1 MNDKRIREEIEKN
14 NLIIKNIQLSNKY
27 RSNLPSESP
36 EESLKKSRPIVSNKD
51 TISFGANNTAQY
63 DETEIQEVINE
74 LLINFDKITG
84 NDRAVSQFIIDA
96 LNDEEKLVLYS
107 LWDVFF
113 SDIVMKLQKN
123 TSKNIFINLIKKFVT
138 ENYDSVQNTQAD
150 IAKAIAQQKARDQIV
165 NDLLA
170 DKKKLID
177 TENAVQK
184 TAYEKKIKDEADL
197 NIAENQKYVDEQN
210 RIKQEEAKRIQDEID
225 AENARIQAENARIQA
240 ENIAKQQQ
248 LINSIKTKYV
258 TVIKG
263 QLINAVETQ
272 LKTFEANDN
281 NMAINVM
288 IDKYKAKKKE
298 LDGKLNGF
306 IPIPALDKKIATIE
320 NIDNIVKNK
329 NFDIKLNIIKS
340 CYGPI
345 TIARKTALVNEKL
358 NTLIKSTEP
367 SDLEEVYNHIVN
379 NDFKTVVEMI
389 PIIKTDESYKKEYEE
404 YINRDEYSI
413 LNKIYKI
420 EEKIEEG
427 ENSKI
432 QVDNNL
438 LNKSFDD
445 IIKETYTKPNPVIFT
460 NDGVVDA
467 GLRVQIADAI
477 DNDVQKIIIKIK
489 TDYDSKKS
497 TFKYIPNVST
507 STASPNTNTTTGNG
521 FKSGYGL
528 QTRYKSAG
536 NNPKLNNDKYFI
548 DLKFLNKN
556 QLVLKYMK
564 NSNNVN
570 QFKPVVISDQYKS
583 IIQDLTKTGK
593 INENS
598 VSKLSDTEKN
608 NLIHL
613 LDICN
618 IHHDLIDDFNKNF
631 AILKGEYEAGNNAP
645 QIKNQLKKYIL
656 QGLQQNKLK
665 KSIAYDL
672 LYELSL

>member
-27 RSNLPSESP
+27 RSKLPSETP
-36 EESLKKSRPIVSNKD
+36 EESLKKSRPIVSNND
-51 TISFGANNTAQY
+51 TISFVNNTAKY
-63 DETEIQEVINE
+63 DEAEIQEVINE

-84 NDRAVSQFIIDA
+84 NDRATSQFIIDA
-96 LNDEEKLVLYS
+96 LNEEEKLVLYS

-123 TSKNIFINLIKKFVT
+123 TSKNIFISLIKKFVT
-138 ENYDSVQNTQAD
+138 ENYDSVQNQNTQAD
-150 IAKAIAQQKARDQIV
+150 IAKAIAQKVARDKII

-281 NMAINVM
+281 NMAINVK
-288 IDKYKAKKKE
+288 IDKYKAKRKE

-367 SDLEEVYNHIVN
+367 SDLEEVYNHIKN
-379 NDFKTVVEMI
+379 NKLKTVVVMNPFIE
-389 PIIKTDESYKKEYEE
+389 TDEVYKNQYEE
-404 YINRDEYSI
+404 YINSAEYGTLSD
-413 LNKIYKI
+413 IYKI

-477 DNDVQKIIIKIK
+477 DNDVQKLI
-489 TDYDSKKS
+489 TDIRKKYDSNKS

-521 FKSGYGL
+521 FMGYGL
-528 QTRYKSAG
+528 KTRYKSAG

-631 AILKGEYEAGNNAP
+631 AILKGEYEAGNDSP